1 MKAYHAGWVIY
12 YCELLGV
19 AAFAVTGTL
28 MAGRKSLDWF
38 GVITI
43 SLVTALGGGA
53 LRDVLMAHYPI
64 EWVSNE
70 NGFLV
75 GVSASLG
82 TMIWA
87 KTLKTFNERVLLVA
101 DAFGLAVFTVTGT
114 DMALQQN
121 LPPSIAVIMGVATAV
136 AGGVMR
142 DVLCNEIPL
151 VFRREVYAS
160 ISILGAVAYI
170 TLLDLQISLEVAS
183 AIAIAFVFVS
193 RIAAIRWKWMLP
205 RFHVVD

>member
-1 MKAYHAGWVIY
+1 
-12 YCELLGV
+12 
-19 AAFAVTGTL
+19 
-28 MAGRKSLDWF
+28 
-38 GVITI
+38 
-43 SLVTALGGGA
+43 
-53 LRDVLMAHYPI
+53 MAHYPI

-87 KTLKTFNERVLLVA
+87 RTLKTFNERVLLVA

-160 ISILGAVAYI
+160 ISILGAVVYI

-193 RIAAIRWKWMLP
+193 RIAATRWKWMLP